1 MYVCVSAERG
11 GGGERERKR
20 EQVRNLFVSRSV
32 NQYGRIREGVA
43 GGRGGGRER
52 DRQTDRQTET
62 YLSRLGSKLRPKCNH
77 RIRELDLY
85 GGSL

>member
-1 MYVCVSAERG
+1 MSG
-11 GGGERERKR
+11 GGGGGVGGR
-20 EQVRNLFVSRSV
+20 EQVCYLFVSRLV

-43 GGRGGGRER
+43 GRGGGERER
-52 DRQTDRQTET
+52 EAGRQADRQTET

-77 RIRELDLY
+77 RSRQLDLY